1 MGTSEPVTVVVLG
14 AGPAAPPGVHVLA
27 HADEPRHAP
36 RLVAAARPQ
45 VVLVGLGRDRDAVLA
60 VVSEL
65 TVRVPDA
72 RVLAVS
78 GTGDPAADVLAAVR
92 AGASGYLVPAD
103 DPEALADAVRRTAG
117 GEAVFSPG
125 LAEVVLEEYGRPLD
139 PAQVAADRARGRRA
153 APGRRGTDGAPDRD
167 AAGALAADGGEPHPA
182 GAAPAGRAEP
192 RRAACGARWRT
203 ASSESARRPLRV
215 APSGPTKDV
224 RAGQAIAAC
233 DVTPTLSAETRG
245 GRMGGRVVV
254 VGAVNV
260 DFVVAADRLPG
271 PGETVVG
278 PRVERFGGGK
288 GANAA
293 VAAARAGADVRLIGA
308 VGDDDTGR
316 AALDELRA
324 DGVRVDGV
332 AVLDGVPTGVALIVV
347 DAAGENQ
354 IAVGAGANGGVE
366 RDRVRDAL
374 VDALPDIDCVLVSTE
389 IPLAAVAVAVE
400 TATAVGVPC
409 VLNPA
414 PVLPGLAGLLVP
426 GRACAARC

>member
-1 MGTSEPVTVVVLG
+1 
-14 AGPAAPPGVHVLA
+14 
-27 HADEPRHAP
+27 
-36 RLVAAARPQ
+36 
-45 VVLVGLGRDRDAVLA
+45 
-60 VVSEL
+60 
-65 TVRVPDA
+65 
-72 RVLAVS
+72 
-78 GTGDPAADVLAAVR
+78 
-92 AGASGYLVPAD
+92 
-103 DPEALADAVRRTAG
+103 
-117 GEAVFSPG
+117 
-125 LAEVVLEEYGRPLD
+125 
-139 PAQVAADRARGRRA
+139 
-153 APGRRGTDGAPDRD
+153 
-167 AAGALAADGGEPHPA
+167 
-182 GAAPAGRAEP
+182 
-192 RRAACGARWRT
+192 
-203 ASSESARRPLRV
+203 
-215 APSGPTKDV
+215 
-224 RAGQAIAAC
+224 
-233 DVTPTLSAETRG
+233 
-245 GRMGGRVVV
+245 MGGRVVV

-316 AALDELRA
+316 VALDELRA

-374 VDALPDIDCVLVSTE
+374 VDALPDVDCVLVSTE
-389 IPLAAVAVAVE
+389 IPLAAVAVVVE

-426 GRACAARC
+426 RPGPARPAADPERRRAGRPHRSRPDRRAGGRARGTDGGGR